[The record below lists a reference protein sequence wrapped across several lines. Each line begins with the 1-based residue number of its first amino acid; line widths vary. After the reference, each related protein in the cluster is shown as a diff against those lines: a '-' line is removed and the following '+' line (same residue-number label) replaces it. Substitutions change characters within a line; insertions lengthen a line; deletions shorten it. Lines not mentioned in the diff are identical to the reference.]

1 MKQDKVQKF
10 VFSGTNM
17 VISLYLCFMLGVFP
31 LLYKYQY
38 ASMGD
43 FKYFTFANTT
53 IVFVLVL
60 FLLIFAGFLLKLK
73 KEGFA
78 KWKANLH
85 LDLTLL
91 DKAVLL
97 YFACT
102 TMSFLFSSFKE
113 ELLWGAEGWNMGY
126 ISQVLFVL
134 LYYLIS
140 RRWKWKRWI
149 LWVLLASSA
158 VVFIAAVLHRFDVDF
173 LSIYG
178 DLELKYKVQFLS
190 TMGQSRRRK
199 SGLMITISNMN

>member
-53 IVFVLVL
+53 LVFVLVL

-78 KWKANLH
+78 KWKTNFHHSGSCFPGQLP
-85 LDLTLL
+85 
-91 DKAVLL
+91 KRIR
-97 YFACT
+97 ACT
-102 TMSFLFSSFKE
+102 GRPKE
-113 ELLWGAEGWNMGY
+113 AGSPAHHQRQLRCRHHHLGLH
-126 ISQVLFVL
+126 Q
-134 LYYLIS
+134 LYQQA
-140 RRWKWKRWI
+140 W
-149 LWVLLASSA
+149 
-158 VVFIAAVLHRFDVDF
+158 F
-173 LSIYG
+173 
-178 DLELKYKVQFLS
+178 
-190 TMGQSRRRK
+190 
-199 SGLMITISNMN
+199 